1 MTGKGDNQ
9 FAGSPECRPLLQTG
23 MFLLLFLALSLPVS
37 AETPVREPEVS
48 DNVFRFALSS
58 RMFSEVRIEDAK
70 AVMKV
75 WILTVAG
82 NRHIPVDPEPII
94 FDSLEEIIRASRNN
108 LVDGFNV
115 TTEECW
121 RLSKEVKLNSVVVG
135 IHNDQITE
143 EYVLLVRRDKGIE
156 SIDTLGGRSLKVLE
170 NPRMSLA
177 MIWLDSLLLR
187 KGSKPAALYCS
198 GVTSSS
204 KLTQVVLPVFF
215 GQSDACLVTRRGFQ
229 TMSELNPQVG
239 AQLHV
244 LASSPEVVPT
254 VFVFRSDYIS
264 PFREKILVEMG
275 RLTATPAGQ
284 QILTLIQA
292 DRVEEQPMSCLTGA
306 FDLLATHQELIS
318 AASRGKAGGGNLL
331 KNETKP
337 GKTIGRYP

>member
-1 MTGKGDNQ
+1 MTGKGDDK
-9 FAGSPECRPLLQTG
+9 FAGSPGCGPHLRTV

-37 AETPVREPEVS
+37 AEHPVQEPETS
-48 DNVFRFALSS
+48 GNVFRFALSS
-58 RMFSEVRIEDAK
+58 KMFSEVRIEDAK
-70 AVMKV
+70 AAMKV

-82 NRHIPVDPEPII
+82 DRHIPVDPEPHI
-94 FDSLEEIIRASRNN
+94 FDSMAEMIRASRNN

-121 RLSKEVKLNSVVVG
+121 RLSREVKLNSVVVG
-135 IHNDQITE
+135 LHNDQITE
-143 EYVLLVRRDKGIE
+143 EYVLLVRRDRAME
-156 SIDTLGGRSLKVLE
+156 SIDTLGGRSLRVLE

-187 KGSKPAALYCS
+187 NGSKPAATYCS
-198 GVTSSS
+198 NVTSSS

-239 AQLHV
+239 HQLHV

-264 PFREKILVEMG
+264 PFREKILAEMG
-275 RLTATPAGQ
+275 RLSETPAGQ

-306 FDLLATHQELIS
+306 FDLLSTHQNLIS
-318 AASRGKAGGGNLL
+318 ATERGKTGSGNLL
-331 KNETKP
+331 KNETKQ
-337 GKTIGRYP
+337 GKQK